1 MLSLCFSQFLS
12 IIDTQSN
19 QYQPVVLRGH
29 YSSWA
34 SILSGVQTQGT
45 VLGPVLFLIYINNV
59 SRNISSHTRLFADD
73 MKVYRVLRDTNE
85 DVEELQKN
93 LTRLEY
99 WSNDWQLR
107 FNTDKCKVMHNSTK
121 NDNPSPQLFMW

>member
-1 MLSLCFSQFLS
+1 M
-12 IIDTQSN
+12 
-19 QYQPVVLRGH
+19 
-29 YSSWA
+29 
-34 SILSGVQTQGT
+34 
-45 VLGPVLFLIYINNV
+45 LGPVLFLIYINNV

-99 WSNDWQLR
+99 WGNDWRLR
-107 FNTDKCKVMHNSTK
+107 FNTDKREVTHISKKKNNS
-121 NDNPSPQLFMW
+121 SPQLFMW

>member
-1 MLSLCFSQFLS
+1 M
-12 IIDTQSN
+12 
-19 QYQPVVLRGH
+19 RGH

-99 WSNDWQLR
+99 WGNDWRLR
-107 FNTDKCKVMHNSTK
+107 FNTDKREVTHISKKKNNS
-121 NDNPSPQLFMW
+121 SPQLFMW

>member
-59 SRNISSHTRLFADD
+59 SRNISSRTKLFADD
-73 MKVYRVLRDTNE
+73 MKVYGVLRDTNE
-85 DVEELQKN
+85 NVEELQKN

-99 WSNDWQLR
+99 RGNDWQLR
-107 FNTDKCKVMHNSTK
+107 FNTDKREVMHISKK
-121 NDNPSPQLFMW
+121 NDNSSPQLFM

>member
-1 MLSLCFSQFLS
+1 M
-12 IIDTQSN
+12 
-19 QYQPVVLRGH
+19 RGH

-59 SRNISSHTRLFADD
+59 SRNISSHTKLFADD

-93 LTRLEY
+93 LTRLAY
-99 WSNDWQLR
+99 WGNDWRLR
-107 FNTDKCKVMHNSTK
+107 FNTDKREVTHISKKKNNS
-121 NDNPSPQLFMW
+121 SPQLFMW